1 MTDGDRK
8 INDIMDDAKVGGGFR
23 HFFEKNSKPLMIT
36 VAAVLAIIIAYQCY
50 NIFYFFCGKAAQ
62 KQYRLLKSKDDK
74 IKFVEKYNCH
84 PLAGVV
90 ALALGDACLEKR
102 NNEGAAKF
110 YKIAQKSLKRFD
122 PIYHAKIGLAMAEYD
137 QANPDKFEKE
147 LTSIISDKNCNKAFK
162 KRAAALLAEEI
173 NLRCIKNSDMRD
185 IDTFVDGLA
194 KFGFENEEIVDIK
207 FVAGIVDKA
216 VNSGP
221 IKTE

>member
-8 INDIMDDAKVGGGFR
+8 INYIMDDAKVGGGFR
-23 HFFEKNSKPLMIT
+23 YFLEKNSRMLLII
-36 VAAVLAIIIAYQCY
+36 VAAFLTVIIAFQL
-50 NIFYFFCGKAAQ
+50 NRIFYFLGNKTVQ
-62 KQYRLLKSKDDK
+62 KQYRLLKSRDDK
-74 IKFVEKYNCH
+74 IKFGERYDNC
-84 PLAGVV
+84 PRAGIV
-90 ALALGDACLEKR
+90 ALALGDDCLEKQD
-102 NNEGAAKF
+102 NIGAIKF
-110 YKIAQKSLKRFD
+110 YKIAQKSLKHFD
-122 PIYHAKIGLAMAEYD
+122 PVYHAKIGLAMAEYD

-147 LTSIISDKNCNKAFK
+147 LTGIISDKNCNKAFK

-207 FVAGIVDKA
+207 LVAGIVDKA